1 MEQNISIKNYLD
13 NINKKI
19 TFIDDEEG
27 LPDGSFTGSYRRMV
41 VENHNLR
48 MSSWEIPND
57 NYEIKDIKEVIDSL
71 QEQFLLRKIPID
83 ITYNKYRYIIIS
95 ETYDVDLPN
104 DWDKSSLIKEVK
116 TVFTLGDRL
125 KKYDIIQKVDEIYA
139 NDTTIYRYEKDY
151 LINFLPRTSGDV
163 FNTQHFSVDRLTPET
178 DKIKFSI
185 NNLHYI
191 LLSTISIRLDQYI
204 KNAFNNN

>member
-104 DWDKSSLIKEVK
+104 DWDKSSLIKEVWQPIL
-116 TVFTLGDRL
+116 FNSF
-125 KKYDIIQKVDEIYA
+125 IY
-139 NDTTIYRYEKDY
+139 
-151 LINFLPRTSGDV
+151 LS
-163 FNTQHFSVDRLTPET
+163 
-178 DKIKFSI
+178 
-185 NNLHYI
+185 
-191 LLSTISIRLDQYI
+191 LLDNKCI
-204 KNAFNNN
+204 